1 MNLAIVDLLKLE
13 PKNNVHVMAG
23 LDPLEEEDSLH
34 LMMVHV

>member
-13 PKNNVHVMAG
+13 PKTTFMLWAG

-34 LMMVHV
+34 